1 MKKIKI
7 IQEFT
12 SPSIAYRGK
21 PFWSWNGELDRDEL
35 IHQSHILGE
44 MGFGGYFMHS
54 RSGLITEYLGDEW
67 FDLINST
74 ADAGE
79 KEGLEVTDEDLD
91 AEFENLSKIYNQP
104 AENVKNMFTQ
114 RGQVGLVKRNIL
126 MEKVAAFLLE
136 NAKIG

>member
-1 MKKIKI
+1 M
-7 IQEFT
+7 QF
-12 SPSIAYRGK
+12 P
-21 PFWSWNGELDRDEL
+21 
-35 IHQSHILGE
+35 
-44 MGFGGYFMHS
+44 GYHL
-54 RSGLITEYLGDEW
+54 RQLVLC
-67 FDLINST
+67 
-74 ADAGE
+74 
-79 KEGLEVTDEDLD
+79 EDLE

>member
-1 MKKIKI
+1 MNTTAS
-7 IQEFT
+7 F
-12 SPSIAYRGK
+12 PWR
-21 PFWSWNGELDRDEL
+21 DR
-35 IHQSHILGE
+35 SNPTG
-44 MGFGGYFMHS
+44 
-54 RSGLITEYLGDEW
+54 T
-67 FDLINST
+67 NT
-74 ADAGE
+74 ADRFYSQNNLQDLDVIGE
-79 KEGLEVTDEDLD
+79 KFTDEDLE